1 VKQRRF
7 DVGMTENDFQRVS
20 DFGGKVWRLD
30 FRRGREVLEDD
41 VIRNPDQELEIRRKR
56 SDLETRDDDFAGF
69 VVVDVEQ
76 VRVRTI
82 VTEKTKTIKT
92 CFTTLTSTSKTLH
105 NHYLAT
111 NYQDSQK
118 VNPHQKHYIII
129 I

>member
-20 DFGGKVWRLD
+20 DFGGEVRRLN

-41 VIRNPDQELEIRRKR
+41 VIRDPDQELEIRRKR
-56 SDLETRDDDFAGF
+56 SDLETRDDDFTGF

-76 VRVRTI
+76 VRVRTV
-82 VTEKTKTIKT
+82 VTEKKNVL
-92 CFTTLTSTSKTLH
+92 FNTLKSKSKTLH

-118 VNPHQKHYIII
+118 VNRHQKHCIII

>member
-1 VKQRRF
+1 MKQRRF

-20 DFGGKVWRLD
+20 DFGGEVRRLN

-41 VIRNPDQELEIRRKR
+41 VIRDPDQELEIRRKR
-56 SDLETRDDDFAGF
+56 SDLETRDDDFTGF

-76 VRVRTI
+76 VRVRTV
-82 VTEKTKTIKT
+82 VTEKKNVL
-92 CFTTLTSTSKTLH
+92 FNTLKSKSKTLH

-118 VNPHQKHYIII
+118 VNRHQKHCIII

>member
-1 VKQRRF
+1 MKQRRF

-20 DFGGKVWRLD
+20 DFGGKVRRLD

-76 VRVRTI
+76 VRVRTV
-82 VTEKTKTIKT
+82 VTEKTKTYFI
-92 CFTTLTSTSKTLH
+92 TLTSKSKTLH